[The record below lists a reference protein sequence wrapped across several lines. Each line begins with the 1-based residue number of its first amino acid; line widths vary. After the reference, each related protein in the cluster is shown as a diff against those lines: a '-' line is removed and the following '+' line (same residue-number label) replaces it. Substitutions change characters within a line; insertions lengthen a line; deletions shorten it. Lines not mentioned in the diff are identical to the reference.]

1 MLKIA
6 LLATRGLQMVFSAAI
21 LGLSVQ
27 LAKGQLLGRIPTTT
41 GYAAFLGGLGL
52 LAGAYGLVNVFIP
65 LFEGTPIINIAIDG
79 FVTLLFL
86 AGGIIVAI
94 TIKGGKCGLEDID
107 FLIRSKLINCGA
119 IFQTVQGTEVSY
131 GLCGYNPKLSDNDLV
146 VQETKALRNRCD
158 EFTADYGLM
167 FAVAVLSIFAIVM
180 GLAWRKKGRGGYV
193 I

>member
-21 LGLSVQ
+21 LGVSVQ
-27 LAKGQLLGRIPTTT
+27 LAKGQLLGHIPTTT

-52 LAGAYGLVNVFIP
+52 IAGAYGLVNVFIP
-65 LFEGTPIINIAIDG
+65 LFEGTPILNIAIDG

-86 AGGIIVAI
+86 AGGIVVAI
-94 TIKGGKCGLEDID
+94 AIKGGKCGLQDIE
-107 FLIRSKLINCGA
+107 FLLKNKLINCGA
-119 IFQTVQGTEVSY
+119 TFETVQGTEFSA
-131 GLCGYNPKLSDNDLV
+131 GLCGYNPKLSTNDLGLA
-146 VQETKALRNRCD
+146 EIKALRNRCD

-167 FAVAVLSIFAIVM
+167 FAVAILSILAIVM